1 MHLDRTRQAAAAVK
15 LKSKMKSMEIVKATL
30 ATAQALEKATEN
42 INLQRSTSLEAN
54 IRISNLEKNARKQ
67 EQKSNEII
75 NQLKK
80 RN

>member
-1 MHLDRTRQAAAAVK
+1 
-15 LKSKMKSMEIVKATL
+15 MKSMEIVKATL